1 MATLAGDGSNLIA
14 VAGLVGFVAAFFGG
28 GWLVVRVADRKR
40 KTAPPAAPVPAP
52 PATPATPATP
62 AATVAASAAAPA
74 PPVVH
79 TPCLCQAAH
88 VGRQLPQ
95 WHLPTPG
102 VVVDAPT
109 RQMPAVPPKAQ
120 PVASPVPPPSTVLAP
135 PAPPRH
141 GRHSIEAM
149 AARAAKTAQR

>member
-14 VAGLVGFVAAFFGG
+14 AAALLGLVAAFFGG

-40 KTAPPAAPVPAP
+40 KIAPPAAPVPAP
-52 PATPATPATP
+52 PATPATPA
-62 AATVAASAAAPA
+62 ATVAASVAAPA

-88 VGRQLPQ
+88 VGQQPPQ

-120 PVASPVPPPSTVLAP
+120 PVASPVSTVLAP